1 MPGNYADRQTD
12 IVDLIYKI
20 RLETFQ
26 YTHFDRAISANDKFE
41 KPRSRTQL
49 TSVFLL
55 PTWYKPHEL
64 LFC

>member
-55 PTWYKPHEL
+55 PT
-64 LFC
+64 